1 VADKFQETLFQ
12 KRLQLALDRQ
22 KEFNDFRR
30 KNDEARWERERLW
43 YWRGLLGLGLFCLFL
58 LLLIFTR

>member
-12 KRLQLALDRQ
+12 KRLQIALDRQ

-30 KNDEARWERERLW
+30 KHDEARWERERRW
-43 YWRGLLGLGLFCLFL
+43 YWRGLLSLGLLCVFLIL
-58 LLLIFTR
+58 LLFTR